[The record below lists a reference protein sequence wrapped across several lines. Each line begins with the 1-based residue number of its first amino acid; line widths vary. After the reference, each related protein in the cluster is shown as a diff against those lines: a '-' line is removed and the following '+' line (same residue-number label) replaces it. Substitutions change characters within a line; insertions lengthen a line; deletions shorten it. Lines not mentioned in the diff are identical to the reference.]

1 MRAPAARAE
10 GDLLPSTIRERI
22 LCDHAVLRRM
32 LSRIEVLA
40 RSVLEGRNGFGQEL
54 LLQAGA
60 LEATLRD
67 HLELEERILVPAL
80 LEADAWGPQRVERFH
95 VEHARQR
102 EIMDALWRTHPLGE
116 RPTLEVALV
125 VWGFARLLRGDMASE
140 ERISLNAN
148 VLRDD
153 PL

>member
-1 MRAPAARAE
+1 MGASAAGIE
-10 GDLLPSTIRERI
+10 GDLLPSAVRRRI
-22 LCDHAVLRRM
+22 LADHTVLRGM
-32 LSRIEVLA
+32 LQRIEVLA
-40 RSVLEGRNGFGQEL
+40 RSVLEGKDGLGEEL
-54 LLQAGA
+54 RQQASA
-60 LEATLRD
+60 LEASLRA

-102 EIMDALWRTHPLGE
+102 EIMDALRCTHPLSE
-116 RPTLEVALV
+116 RGTLEVALV
-125 VWGFARLLRGDMASE
+125 VWGFARLLRGNMASE

>member
-1 MRAPAARAE
+1 MRAE
-10 GDLLPSTIRERI
+10 Q
-22 LCDHAVLRRM
+22 VK
-32 LSRIEVLA
+32 
-40 RSVLEGRNGFGQEL
+40 
-54 LLQAGA
+54 
-60 LEATLRD
+60 
-67 HLELEERILVPAL
+67 
-80 LEADAWGPQRVERFH
+80 RFH

-102 EIMDALWRTHPLGE
+102 EIMDALWRTHPLSE

-140 ERISLNAN
+140 ERISLNAH